1 MRYLLAI
8 ALGPVQDFIAAARRT
23 ADLTAGSALLSEVAQ
38 AVALQLRLRYGAT
51 LIYPAI
57 DDRQPAVFP
66 QSSAPNRI
74 LCVVEAEKPHE
85 VAEKAHTCAIE
96 LLKDTWTRLLNN
108 LPSAFR
114 NEIDTELANHQLR
127 NFLEFYAAWVPL
139 NGDYVAARR
148 EVERLLAARK
158 ATREFKQP
166 PANKNRP
173 KSPLDPSQDSV
184 FRQFEQG
191 YRLPDELAGK
201 PPLYLKPRETLDAVG
216 LIKRYKG
223 YRETR
228 NGGVPSTTEMGFRAL
243 KNYLYEHA
251 LSEMRV
257 LEEWKRRLAIDEL
270 SALLHQSRWLELK
283 EEHQRD
289 PNWQQF
295 ESEFPELE
303 RAAARARGILRYAG
317 IPDEYLSYYAL
328 LQADGD
334 RMGQFLDTL
343 TSIEQHQAFSHTL
356 GAFAQDAKT
365 IVERYEGHLVYAGGD
380 DVLALVPVNRALACA
395 QQLAACFGQR
405 VEEFARGQK
414 LEQACLPTLSVGV
427 AIVHALEHLRDA
439 LNMARAAEHAAKAA
453 GRNRLAVAY
462 SPRSGEAIT
471 VILQWSECTLWHQWV
486 NAFKQGLAGG
496 LPYELLLLVR
506 EYEHLSQEQQ
516 RAIVRA
522 EAERVL
528 QRKEGHKHAPELPHW
543 LELAHDLQ
551 HLAHLMIIARMLAV
565 YPEVD
570 V

>member
-1 MRYLLAI
+1 MKYLIAM

-23 ADLTAGSALLSEVAQ
+23 ADLTAGSALLSEIAQTVAK
-38 AVALQLRLRYGAT
+38 RLHETHKAQ
-51 LIYPAI
+51 LIYPATAN
-57 DDRQPAVFP
+57 QP
-66 QSSAPNRI
+66 SAPNRI
-74 LCVVEAEKPHE
+74 LCVIESDTPHKVANDVHTHAVQHLKE
-85 VAEKAHTCAIE
+85 VWASVYQS
-96 LLKDTWTRLLNN
+96 
-108 LPSAFR
+108 LPPTISAA
-114 NEIDTELANHQLR
+114 IDTELASYQVR

-139 NGDYVAARR
+139 NGDYVVARQA
-148 EVERLLAARK
+148 VERLLAARK
-158 ATREFKQP
+158 ATREFKQHP
-166 PANKNRP
+166 VNPNRP
-173 KSPLDPSQDSV
+173 KSPLDPAYDSV
-184 FRQFEQG
+184 FKEFEQG
-191 YRLPDELAGK
+191 YRLPSAVVGK
-201 PPLYLKPRETLDAVG
+201 PPLYLKPRETLDAIG
-216 LIKRYKG
+216 LIKRYWG
-223 YRETR
+223 YHRTR

-257 LEEWKRRLAIDEL
+257 LEEWQHKLGIAEL
-270 SALLHQSRWLELK
+270 SALLHQSRWQELK
-283 EEHQRD
+283 EEHRRD
-289 PNWQQF
+289 PCWQQF
-295 ESEFPELE
+295 EHEFSEPE
-303 RAAARARGILRYAG
+303 RAASHARGILRYAR

-343 TSIEQHQAFSHTL
+343 TSIEQHQAFSHAL

-471 VILQWSECTLWHQWV
+471 VVLQWSECTLWHQWV